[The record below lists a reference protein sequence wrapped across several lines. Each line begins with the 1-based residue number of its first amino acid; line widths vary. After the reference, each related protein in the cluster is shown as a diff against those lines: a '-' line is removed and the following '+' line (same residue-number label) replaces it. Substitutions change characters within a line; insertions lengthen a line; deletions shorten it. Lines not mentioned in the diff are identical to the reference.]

1 VTAGAPR
8 VRAAVLLSLLT
19 VAPGALAFTVEVGEI
34 IGFHSVE
41 VTATAL
47 DRAALLKLVNH
58 DGSAAA
64 ECELHIDSG
73 PEERVRRVS
82 IRPLGSR
89 IVSQSIRSSTQRV
102 RVRVSGV
109 CR

>member
-1 VTAGAPR
+1 MSAGAR
-8 VRAAVLLSLLT
+8 GVRIATLLSLLAVT
-19 VAPGALAFTVEVGEI
+19 PGALAFTVDVGEI
-34 IGFHSVE
+34 VGIHSVE

-58 DGSAAA
+58 DPSTAV

-82 IRPLGSR
+82 IPPHGSR
-89 IVSQSIRSSTQRV
+89 IVNQSVRPSTQRV
-102 RVRVSGV
+102 RISGI